1 MEKEITII
9 GFVKEVY
16 ANWKTPKVGIA
27 NEDGIYI
34 VKMNAEGKNLQY
46 EVGNK
51 VKATGTIT
59 RTNDGIRRVSVTGY
73 EVYEVEEDGPDDF
86 YYDFK
91 LQSGGFNFS
100 SEDLMGEDAIF
111 LRRNK
116 QIL

>member
-16 ANWKTPKVGIA
+16 ANWKAPKVCVA
-27 NEDGIYI
+27 NEDGIYV

-51 VKATGTIT
+51 VKVSGTIT
-59 RTNDGIRRVSVTGY
+59 RANDGIRRISVSGY
-73 EVYEVEEDGPDDF
+73 EVYEMEEDGPDDF

-91 LQSGGFNFS
+91 LQPGGFNFS
-100 SEDLMGEDAIF
+100 SEDPMGEDAIF
-111 LRRNK
+111 LRGNK
-116 QIL
+116 